1 MTTQDREADDVETLL
16 PWHAAGT
23 LGRDEAARVEAA
35 LARDDELARRYALVR
50 EELAETVRLNEAL
63 GAPSPRPLQR
73 LMSEIDAEAAKS
85 PRARVPLAL
94 ARRLEGLL
102 VRLSPRA
109 LAWSALATTVV
120 VLVQAGL
127 LAFLFLGP
135 RGQTYRTASIERA
148 SAPGAYALVGF
159 APQAS
164 AADVT
169 KFLETYQATIVDGP
183 RAGGIYRVRVG
194 QAGLSRDELEK
205 LVERMQRESA
215 VVRFAAP
222 TE

>member
-1 MTTQDREADDVETLL
+1 MTTQDRDPDDIEALL

-35 LARDDELARRYALVR
+35 LARDEELARRYALVR

-63 GAPSPRPLQR
+63 GPPSPRPLQR
-73 LMSEIDAEAAKS
+73 LMSAIDAEGATG
-85 PRARVPLAL
+85 ARVPLAL

-109 LAWSALATTVV
+109 LAWSAVAATLVM
-120 VLVQAGL
+120 LVQAGF
-127 LAFLFLGP
+127 LAALFLGP

-194 QAGLSRDELEK
+194 QAGLSRDELGK